1 MIATAGVTFSALDND
16 PLEQYDVIEDAGL
29 EDGSFKLE
37 ALFLDL
43 LEAVSD
49 DLRLEESSGDVAGLL
64 GLLICFCLLEEV
76 IPTAANV
83 SSIALEL
90 SMSIASSWILG
101 LVAMAVM
108 AALAVD
114 AAASNTV
121 LAIAAASTLSWL
133 MSGGYASLL
142 SSSSR
147 GLAWLTVDAGQW
159 ACDPQAWPFGKIC
172 PKYS

>member
-1 MIATAGVTFSALDND
+1 MIATVGVTFSALDDD

-29 EDGSFKLE
+29 EDGGIKLE

-43 LEAVSD
+43 MEAVSD
-49 DLRLEESSGDVAGLL
+49 NLRLEESSGDVAGLS

-108 AALAVD
+108 AALAALAVD
-114 AAASNTV
+114 TAASNTV

-133 MSGGYASLL
+133 MSGGYASLP

-147 GLAWLTVDAGQW
+147 GSAWLTVDAG
-159 ACDPQAWPFGKIC
+159 
-172 PKYS
+172 